1 MGNSIS
7 GVQMMIVV
15 LERSEIDR
23 YPITLAFHS
32 LELEVVVV
40 EIVVDG
46 SLNDFSE

>member
-7 GVQMMIVV
+7 GVQMMMEV
-15 LERSEIDR
+15 LERSEIER

-32 LELEVVVV
+32 MELEVVVV

-46 SLNDFSE
+46 SPSDFSK